1 MIPFSRGRG
10 FAQVWV
16 EGCTESGTLCKI
28 DGCSVLAG
36 GEGQRGQRCPGEPE
50 RAGAHRQVLGVQL
63 CALYQN
69 LWRGTGE
76 GVIFHCP
83 LRSWLNVL
91 LLTDQIQEYAVGLET
106 GTEIIAN
113 DFKL

>member
-1 MIPFSRGRG
+1 MPRFGWKGAQRVAPSARQMGVLSWQVGRVRGDRG
-10 FAQVWV
+10 VQGA
-16 EGCTESGTLCKI
+16 
-28 DGCSVLAG
+28 
-36 GEGQRGQRCPGEPE
+36 E

-69 LWRGTGE
+69 LWRGTGA

-106 GTEIIAN
+106 GTEIIAS

>member
-63 CALYQN
+63 CALPLERY
-69 LWRGTGE
+69 WGRSH
-76 GVIFHCP
+76 IPCP

-91 LLTDQIQEYAVGLET
+91 LPTDQIQEYAVGLET
-106 GTEIIAN
+106 GTEIIAS